1 MATNI
6 ETEEEISKSSSNEND
21 PIREAKQLAENLN
34 QPIASVKTCL
44 FEMLYLSDFARK
56 QITLHNI

>member
-6 ETEEEISKSSSNEND
+6 ETDKEIFNSSSNEND

-34 QPIASVKTCL
+34 EPIASVNTCL
-44 FEMLYLSDFARK
+44 FEVLYLCRFLQENK
-56 QITLHNI
+56 